1 MKIAIISDIH
11 IGPEGYHKGIKRKL
25 TQYSEEFIH
34 SFVQRVNTDIQPD
47 FVVQLGDLIEDVNL
61 SDDLVNFQR
70 GIEAFKS
77 LNQPVHHL
85 IGNHDNRNLSD
96 EKLCEL
102 LELDHLYYSFD
113 AGDYHFV
120 MLHSKAPV
128 RGGYSFIPDEELI
141 WLQDDL
147 DQTGK
152 ATLIFVHH
160 SLADQDLMGNPWFEG
175 LPEQC
180 LVKNRQEVRAILET
194 SGKVLAVINGHLH
207 WNRVDI
213 HSRIPYITVQSLI
226 ENFNNDD
233 IPAGAYAILELDKA
247 LLKIDVLGNDIMSFS
262 YRPRLEDPKGFN
274 EG

>member
-25 TQYSEEFIH
+25 SSYSEEFIQ
-34 SFVQRVNTDIQPD
+34 SFVQWVNTEIQPH
-47 FVVQLGDLIEDVNL
+47 FVVQLGDMIEDANL

-70 GIEAFKS
+70 GIEAFKN
-77 LNQPVHHL
+77 LNRPVHHL

-96 EKLCEL
+96 EKLREL
-102 LELDHLYYSFD
+102 LGLDHLYYSFD
-113 AGDYHFV
+113 AGDHHFV

-128 RGGYSFIPDEELI
+128 RGGQSFIPDEELF

-147 DQTGK
+147 NRTAK

-160 SLADQDLMGNPWFEG
+160 SLADQDLTGNPWFEG
-175 LPEQC
+175 LPEKC
-180 LVKNRQEVRAILET
+180 LVQNRREVRTILER
-194 SGKVLAVINGHLH
+194 SGKVIAVINGHLH

-213 HSRIPYITVQSLI
+213 HGRIPYITIQSLV

-233 IPAGAYAILELDKA
+233 IPAGAYAVLELDEK
-247 LLKIDVLGNDIMSFS
+247 LLKIDVFGHDSMSFS
-262 YRPRLEDPKGFN
+262 YGLSKPKVGL
-274 EG
+274 